1 MVTIESTPAGR
12 LLSRGNTAQAAKG
25 FTLIELLVVIAI
37 IAILAALL
45 LPALALAKEKG
56 KRANCMNNLH
66 QIAVALNAYASD
78 NNDFLPRS
86 IAPNPPGESLG
97 QATWDLPRTMA
108 DTLAGAVGQSN
119 NIYRAVFYCPGG
131 FTTIQNEDY
140 WWNYSSGHRVTS
152 YQWIISRDGTQMDG
166 KQKPP
171 LPSFTYPSQLSAPK
185 VWLTRLNQPFTG
197 QFAPSETEMVAD
209 VVISEGF
216 GFMFDKFMH
225 VYSSN
230 PTELPLGY
238 NSSHMAGGR
247 PAGGNILFMDN
258 HAAWRR
264 FQEMKAWCHWSSGGH
279 NRYEWF

>member
-1 MVTIESTPAGR
+1 MLITGSTVAGR
-12 LLSRGNTAQAAKG
+12 LSPRGEVARTAKG

-56 KRANCMNNLH
+56 RRANCMNNLH
-66 QIAVALNAYASD
+66 QIAVALSAYAND
-78 NNDFLPRS
+78 NNDFLPRGV
-86 IAPNPPGESLG
+86 APNPPGESLG

-131 FTTIQNEDY
+131 FTTVQNEDY

-166 KQKPP
+166 SQKPP
-171 LPSFTYPSQLSAPK
+171 LTSFVFPSKLSPPK
-185 VWLTRLNQPFTG
+185 VWLTRPNQPFASR
-197 QFAPSETEMVAD
+197 FPPSETETVTD
-209 VVISEGF
+209 VVVSEGN
-216 GFMFDKFMH
+216 GTLKDKFMH
-225 VYSSN
+225 VYTSN
-230 PTELPLGY
+230 PAELPLGY
-238 NSSHMAGGR
+238 NSSHMAGGL
-247 PAGGNILFMDN
+247 PGGGNILFLDN
-258 HAAWRR
+258 HVAWRR
-264 FQEMKAWCHWSSGGH
+264 FLEMKAWGAWSN